1 MPNTPKILIA
11 EDERMMQKA
20 ISFKIEKA
28 GYAVDIA
35 IDGQQ
40 AKEKLEANTYD
51 LVVLDLMMPYVSGM
65 ELIEFVKKKSSS
77 CPVIVLSSL
86 GQESTIIKA
95 FELGADDFMTK
106 PFSPVELLVR
116 IKKLLK

>member
-1 MPNTPKILIA
+1 MANPLNILVA

-20 ISFKIEKA
+20 ISFKIEKE
-28 GYAVDIA
+28 GYKVDIA
-35 IDGQQ
+35 SDGKE
-40 AKEKLEANTYD
+40 AKEKIITNSYD
-51 LVVLDLMMPYVSGM
+51 LVVLDLMMPYISGM
-65 ELIEFVKKKSSS
+65 ELIELTKEKHQG
-77 CPVIVLSSL
+77 CPIIVLSSL
-86 GQESTIIKA
+86 GQESTILKA